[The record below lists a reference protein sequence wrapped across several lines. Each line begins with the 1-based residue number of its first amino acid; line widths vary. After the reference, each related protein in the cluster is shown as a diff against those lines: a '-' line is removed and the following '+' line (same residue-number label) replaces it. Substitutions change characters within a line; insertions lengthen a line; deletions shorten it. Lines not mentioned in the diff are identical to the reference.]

1 VSVRSTFS
9 GYCKCGGYIK
19 FTGDADMGLSLIR
32 KFETD
37 HKGEGHRPTTSKAC
51 HAARKSAD
59 DKAAKEMP
67 K

>member
-1 VSVRSTFS
+1 MSVRSTFS

-19 FTGDADMGLSLIR
+19 FSGDADMGLSLFR

-37 HKGEGHRPTTSKAC
+37 HKGEGHGPTTPKAC
-51 HAARKSAD
+51 YAARKSAD
-59 DKAAKEMP
+59 DTAAKEAS